1 MWQSCCIRMYRLG
14 MSKQRIRWAFVALG
28 MALLVGAALELS
40 LGPVSIPV
48 RQLIPDA
55 WGYFQGVHDT
65 NAIVIGAIRLPRL
78 LVAALVGA
86 GLATTGAVL
95 QAVFRNPMADP
106 SIIGVS
112 SGASL
117 GAVLTI
123 QLGLSQ
129 LNEWYTPAGA
139 FVSGLIVVFVIYRI
153 ATVHGKTSIYS
164 LLLSGV
170 AFSALCS
177 SIVTLVLS
185 LAPLETMQ
193 QMLFWLMGGLDGSTW
208 REVLM
213 LLVFVVIA
221 IGIYLTQAHALDV
234 LSLGEEQAQ
243 GVGVSPQLTK
253 QVVLVTSA
261 FVVGACVSATG
272 VIGFVGL
279 VVPHLLRIWIGPA
292 NRQLILSSAVGGA
305 VLMLF
310 ADLIARMILLPAELN
325 VGIITSL
332 LGAPFFLFLLRRQ
345 ESSVY
350 RG

>member
-1 MWQSCCIRMYRLG
+1 
-14 MSKQRIRWAFVALG
+14 VT
-28 MALLVGAALELS
+28 
-40 LGPVSIPV
+40 IPV
-48 RQLIPDA
+48 PQLIPDA
-55 WGYFQGVHDT
+55 WSYFQGVHDT
-65 NAIVIGAIRLPRL
+65 NNVVIGAIRLPRL
-78 LVAALVGA
+78 SVAALVGA
-86 GLATTGAVL
+86 GLATTGTAL

-129 LNEWYTPAGA
+129 LNEWSTPAAA
-139 FVSGLIVVFVIYRI
+139 FLSGLIVVFVIYRI
-153 ATVHGKTSIYS
+153 ATVQGKTSIYA

-170 AFSALCS
+170 AFTALCS
-177 SIVTLVLS
+177 SIVTLILS

-193 QMLFWLMGGLDGSTW
+193 QMLFWLMGGLNGSTW
-208 REVLM
+208 HEVLM
-213 LLVFVVIA
+213 LLVFVTVA
-221 IGIYLTQAHALDV
+221 VGIYLTQAHALDV

-243 GVGVSPQLTK
+243 GVGVPLQQTK
-253 QVVLVTSA
+253 QIVLVTSA
-261 FVVGACVSATG
+261 FVVGACVSSTG

-279 VVPHLLRIWIGPA
+279 VVPHLLRIWIGPS
-292 NRQLILSSAVGGA
+292 NRRLIVASAIGGA